1 MPIIKTD
8 KIQVKSHALMGIEA
22 NGDNLLY
29 NHVQNITPDLEFCHE
44 MRNAPGNGFSD
55 DRQRRHIGRIP
66 DMIWLEHPEWNDDPE
81 LVKKWLK
88 TEEGRPF
95 RTVGRGL

>member
-8 KIQVKSHALMGIEA
+8 KIQVKSHDLMGIEA
-22 NGDNLLY
+22 KGDNLLF

-44 MRNAPGNGFSD
+44 MRQANGNGFSD
-55 DRQRRHIGRIP
+55 NKLQRHIGRIP
-66 DMIWLEHPEWNDDPE
+66 DLIFIQHPEWNEDPS
-81 LVKKWLK
+81 LIKKWLK

-95 RTVGRGL
+95 MTVGGGI